1 MRSRH
6 TSPLAVAVLCVLLV
20 ALTGGPAL
28 AHAEF
33 SSAEP
38 APGSNL
44 TESPDR
50 VRLTFSEPV
59 DAEFDPVRVIGLDGE
74 RADDGDARV
83 APYDDSTVEVGLED
97 LPEGTYTVEYRV
109 TSVDGHVI
117 ADSYQFTVAPPAEET
132 TTAAAE
138 PKEET
143 TDEPAMEPTREAL
156 PETETTG
163 GGSSPFV
170 TIVLVGLAVLGL
182 AALTVAVLRT
192 RGRS

>member
-1 MRSRH
+1 MRTRH
-6 TSPLAVAVLCVLLV
+6 TSPLAVAALCVLLV
-20 ALTGGPAL
+20 AFTGGPAL

-38 APGSNL
+38 APGSSL
-44 TESPDR
+44 TESPDQ

-59 DAEFDPVRVIGLDGE
+59 AAEFGPVRVTGLDGE
-74 RADDGDARV
+74 RVDDGDARV

-117 ADSYQFTVAPPAEET
+117 SDSYQFTVAPPAEE

-143 TDEPAMEPTREAL
+143 TDEPAMEPTRAAL
-156 PETETTG
+156 PETENTG

-170 TIVLVGLAVLGL
+170 TLVLVGLAVLGL
-182 AALTVAVLRT
+182 AALTVAVLRA